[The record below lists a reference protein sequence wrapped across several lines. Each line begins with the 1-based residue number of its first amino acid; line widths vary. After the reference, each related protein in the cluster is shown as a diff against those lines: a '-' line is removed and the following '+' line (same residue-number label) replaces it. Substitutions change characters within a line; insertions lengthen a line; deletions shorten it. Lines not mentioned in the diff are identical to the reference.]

1 MADYVHGTVSVG
13 TTATLIASP
22 EFVSAATGL
31 LVKNESV
38 DVVYLG
44 GSTVTADTTST
55 GGLQLGPHETLMVPV
70 AAGVADLYGVTSGG
84 TSYVSYLAL

>member
-31 LVKNESV
+31 LVKNE
-38 DVVYLG
+38 
-44 GSTVTADTTST
+44 
-55 GGLQLGPHETLMVPV
+55 PHETLMVPV